1 MVILDLEW
9 NRGYDNTPLDEI
21 LQIGAVRVE
30 YLGGPVTDMFNAY
43 IRPAVHKKFDP
54 GAKQLPDLRM
64 SQESE
69 LDFVTALEMFRAWC
83 GAETEYAAWGND
95 DLATLTK
102 NCEYWNIPALTMS
115 TIHNFQIALSYL
127 IGTTQQI
134 ALWRAVEYL
143 NIPDAFT
150 FHNALNDA
158 MYTSMIGQWLTPESL
173 EYKPVRRAVQVKHK
187 VTLRLS
193 KHSYARQPR
202 QTIGPLTSVEKV
214 LDSKYSRKPP
224 CPICGRKGCVNQWRY
239 MPLLD
244 SNQPQEYF
252 SVFSCPA
259 HGRFLCRLTVM
270 QLDNGAWRGR
280 RTVPIIRPELIK
292 AYTTACQGSV
302 HNCKSNSKGRWHP
315 RKAGI
320 P

>member
-30 YLGGPVTDMFNAY
+30 YLGGPVADMFNAY
-43 IRPAVHKKFDP
+43 IRPTVHKKFDL
-54 GAKQLPDLRM
+54 GAKQLPDLQI

-69 LDFVTALEMFRAWC
+69 LNFVTALEMFRNWC
-83 GAETEYAAWGND
+83 GGETEYAAWGND
-95 DLATLTK
+95 DLAIFNQ
-102 NCEYWNIPALTMS
+102 NCEYWKVQALPMT
-115 TIHNFQIALSYL
+115 TIRNFQIALAYL
-127 IGTTQQI
+127 IGANQQM

-143 NIPDAFT
+143 NIPDVFT

-158 MYTSMIGQWLTPESL
+158 MYTAMIGRWLTPESL
-173 EYKPVRRAVQVKHK
+173 EYKPVRRTVQVKRK
-187 VTLRLS
+187 VTLKLS
-193 KHSYARQPR
+193 KHSFARQPR

-239 MPLLD
+239 MPVLD
-244 SNQPQEYF
+244 INKPREYF
-252 SVFSCPA
+252 SVFSCPT
-259 HGRFLCRLTVM
+259 HGRFLCRLVVM

-302 HNCKSNSKGRWHP
+302 HNCKSNSRWYP
-315 RKAGI
+315 RRVRGDQ
-320 P
+320 

>member
-1 MVILDLEW
+1 MA
-9 NRGYDNTPLDEI
+9 G
-21 LQIGAVRVE
+21 
-30 YLGGPVTDMFNAY
+30 
-43 IRPAVHKKFDP
+43 
-54 GAKQLPDLRM
+54 
-64 SQESE
+64 
-69 LDFVTALEMFRAWC
+69 C
-83 GAETEYAAWGND
+83 
-95 DLATLTK
+95 
-102 NCEYWNIPALTMS
+102 
-115 TIHNFQIALSYL
+115 
-127 IGTTQQI
+127 
-134 ALWRAVEYL
+134 EYL

-202 QTIGPLTSVEKV
+202 QTIGPLTSVENV

>member
-173 EYKPVRRAVQVKHK
+173 EYKPVRRAAQVKHK